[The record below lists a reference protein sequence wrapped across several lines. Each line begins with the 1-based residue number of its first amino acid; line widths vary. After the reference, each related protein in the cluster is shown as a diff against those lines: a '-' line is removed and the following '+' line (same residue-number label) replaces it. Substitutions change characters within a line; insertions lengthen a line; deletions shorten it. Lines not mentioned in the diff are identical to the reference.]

1 MKVSAI
7 TNFKGLNYTNLQPAN
22 QSKPRSTENK
32 NLFLSEK
39 SMSLAADKSYNDV
52 FVKNKNISFTASV
65 PAVLVE
71 MGKQIPLAD
80 RIASLFQVFKH
91 EEMIIVSKSI
101 KEAQKA
107 LKTSYKSANQ
117 LFKKMFFIP
126 DDM

>member
-52 FVKNKNISFTASV
+52 FVKNKNISFTSSV

-91 EEMIIVSKSI
+91 EEMILVSKSL

-107 LKTSYKSANQ
+107 LKTSYKSA
-117 LFKKMFFIP
+117 L
-126 DDM
+126 